1 MGGTNE
7 TLFGDLRVA
16 RRFRVRSATAS
27 AAGRDQPAAS
37 SAGSPTAAEVTLGGS
52 HWSERMEI
60 AACRHPAVL
69 DKDQGWRTRRHH
81 HLETNVTVSMQ
92 LPSSSFNERG

>member
-37 SAGSPTAAEVTLGGS
+37 SAGSSAAAEVILGGLR
-52 HWSERMEI
+52 WSERMEI
-60 AACRHPAVL
+60 QPGCCGSNCARQA
-69 DKDQGWRTRRHH
+69 
-81 HLETNVTVSMQ
+81 
-92 LPSSSFNERG
+92 